1 MSEKKRYFEYPLTN
15 DVHKSAGIPIDDKKH
30 PTVPGQ

>member
-15 DVHKSAGIPIDDKKH
+15 DVHKSAGIPFDDKKH